1 VIEWLARPRP
11 IAWVLNLDAEEEFA
25 AQRHYTPTQRFAAIV
40 ADQRRRLVAGDPRAS
55 GVPEGAEL
63 VRPGDLVVDE
73 HTAPGAA
80 RGFEGRAWS
89 PTPRALALLERAGAE
104 IGWRVP
110 LDVLRTVNARGFA
123 SEVRA
128 PLALEAFAK
137 DAAGDI
143 ETLLALVA
151 RPSADG
157 WLVRRTF
164 GAAGRGRR
172 RVPSGAPDEP
182 TRAWMLASLAKG
194 PLVVEPWV
202 TVLREAT
209 VSGLVGADGRVRV
222 AAPCFQRTT
231 KQGAWLFTDR
241 ASAGELERR
250 DDARLLDAA
259 EQAGR
264 ALAGAGYA
272 GPFGIDAFHYLAED
286 RRGAG
291 GRVVL
296 NPLSEIN
303 ARVTMDWAVA
313 FAAERARASA
323 NEPQW

>member
-25 AQRHYTPTQRFAAIV
+25 ARQHYTPTQRFAAIV
-40 ADQRRRLVAGDPRAS
+40 AEQRGRLVAGDPRAA
-55 GVPEGAEL
+55 GVPAGAQL
-63 VRPGDLVVDE
+63 VQPGDLVVDE
-73 HTAPGAA
+73 HTPAGAA

-89 PTPRALALLERAGAE
+89 PTPRALALLERAGAD

-123 SEVRA
+123 SDVRA
-128 PLALEAFAK
+128 PLALDAFAK
-137 DAAGDI
+137 DAACDI
-143 ETLLALVA
+143 ETLLAIVA

-209 VSGLVGADGRVRV
+209 VSGLVGADGSVRV

-241 ASAGELERR
+241 ANAGELERR
-250 DDARLLDAA
+250 DDARLVEAA
-259 EQAGR
+259 EHAGA
-264 ALAGAGYA
+264 ALAAAKYT
-272 GPFGIDAFHYLAED
+272 GPFGIDAFQY
-286 RRGAG
+286 RGSN

-296 NPLSEIN
+296 TPLSEIN

-313 FAAERARASA
+313 FASHTNAAPR
-323 NEPQW
+323 